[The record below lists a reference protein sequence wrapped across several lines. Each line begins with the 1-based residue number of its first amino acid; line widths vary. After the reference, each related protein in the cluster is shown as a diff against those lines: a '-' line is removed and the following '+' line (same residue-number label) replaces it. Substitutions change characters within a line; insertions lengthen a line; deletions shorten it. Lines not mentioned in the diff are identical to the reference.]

1 MASVLGEQL
10 DREMAVKQPGQIAVI
25 EFPQTDLA
33 QGKRRPVLLLAQ
45 PPGPHDDWWVC
56 MFSTQLDHAL
66 PNFDEVVRP
75 GDSDF
80 AASGLRRES
89 VIRVARVAVVAAP
102 QLIGSLGAIAPER
115 LTRIRHRLVDWLNAV
130 A

>member
-1 MASVLGEQL
+1 MK
-10 DREMAVKQPGQIAVI
+10 RPGQIALL

-33 QGKRRPVLLLAQ
+33 EDKRRPVLLPAQ
-45 PPGPHDDWWVC
+45 PPGSYDDWWVC
-56 MFSTQLDHAL
+56 MFSTQLDQAL

-89 VIRVARVAVVAAP
+89 VIRVARVAVVGSP
-102 QLIGSLGAIAPER
+102 QLIGALDAISPER
-115 LTRIRHRLVDWLNAV
+115 LTRVRHKLIDWLGA
-130 A
+130 AA